1 MNFEEAVSVC
11 FSKYA
16 DFDGRGS
23 RAECWGFLGFAALA
37 CTAAALVHGKLAL
50 LIVALFALPALAAAA
65 RRLRDTGLSAW
76 WLLIAL
82 LPVVGLLAL
91 LALLARRARA

>member
-37 CTAAALVHGKLAL
+37 CTAAALVGRMRSLVERIARTRPSHAT
-50 LIVALFALPALAAAA
+50 AAIAWPCAVSSA
-65 RRLRDTGLSAW
+65 RQ
-76 WLLIAL
+76 
-82 LPVVGLLAL
+82 
-91 LALLARRARA
+91 RRRWSN